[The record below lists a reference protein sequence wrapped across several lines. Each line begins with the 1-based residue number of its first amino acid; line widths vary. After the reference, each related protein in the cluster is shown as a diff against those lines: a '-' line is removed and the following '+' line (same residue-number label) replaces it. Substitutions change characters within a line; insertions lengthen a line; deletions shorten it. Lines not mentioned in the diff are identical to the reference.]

1 MIFKPKGF
9 FLNLDKDAPAKP
21 AVVAPVAATPAKDKG
36 AKGKAAVKAEP
47 AAAVA
52 APVGAAAVGAP
63 AAAATPAAAASTSAA
78 PALTTAEAIA
88 AELRLEQE
96 NRPAPSVITFSPER
110 LSPSGALPRARRR
123 AGANMGMFKQMA
135 SGMLGR

>member
-1 MIFKPKGF
+1 MIFKPKKF
-9 FLNLDKDAPAKP
+9 FLNLDKDAAAKP

-36 AKGKAAVKAEP
+36 AKGKAATAEA

-52 APVGAAAVGAP
+52 APVDDASP
-63 AAAATPAAAASTSAA
+63 AAAAAVAATSAA
-78 PALTTAEAIA
+78 PVLTTAEAIA

-110 LSPSGALPRARRR
+110 LTPSGALPRARRR
-123 AGANMGMFKQMA
+123 AGANLGMFKQMA

>member
-1 MIFKPKGF
+1 MIFKPKKF
-9 FLNLDKDAPAKP
+9 FLNLDKDAAAKP

-36 AKGKAAVKAEP
+36 AKAKAATAEA

-52 APVGAAAVGAP
+52 APVDDASP
-63 AAAATPAAAASTSAA
+63 AAAAAAAATSAA
-78 PALTTAEAIA
+78 PVLTTAEAIA

-110 LSPSGALPRARRR
+110 LTPSGALPRTRRR
-123 AGANMGMFKQMA
+123 AGANLGMFKQMA

>member
-1 MIFKPKGF
+1 MIFKPKKF
-9 FLNLDKDAPAKP
+9 FLNLDKDAAAKP

-36 AKGKAAVKAEP
+36 AKGKAATAEA

-52 APVGAAAVGAP
+52 APVDDASP
-63 AAAATPAAAASTSAA
+63 AAAAAAAATSAA
-78 PALTTAEAIA
+78 PVLTTAEAIA

-110 LSPSGALPRARRR
+110 LTPSGALPRARRR
-123 AGANMGMFKQMA
+123 AGANLGMFKQMA

>member
-1 MIFKPKGF
+1 MIFKPKKF
-9 FLNLDKDAPAKP
+9 FLNLDKDAAAKP

-36 AKGKAAVKAEP
+36 AKGKAAPAEAA
-47 AAAVA
+47 AAAVD
-52 APVGAAAVGAP
+52 APVDDASP
-63 AAAATPAAAASTSAA
+63 AAAAAAAATSAA
-78 PALTTAEAIA
+78 PVLTTAEAIA

-110 LSPSGALPRARRR
+110 LTPSGALPRARRR
-123 AGANMGMFKQMA
+123 AGANLGMFKQMA

>member
-1 MIFKPKGF
+1 MIFKPKKF
-9 FLNLDKDAPAKP
+9 FLNLDKDAAAKP

-36 AKGKAAVKAEP
+36 GKGKAATAEP

-52 APVGAAAVGAP
+52 AP
-63 AAAATPAAAASTSAA
+63 AAAATSAAAGATSAA
-78 PALTTAEAIA
+78 PVLTTAEAIA

-123 AGANMGMFKQMA
+123 AGANLGMFKEMA

>member
-1 MIFKPKGF
+1 MIFKPKKF
-9 FLNLDKDAPAKP
+9 FLNLDKDAAAKP

-36 AKGKAAVKAEP
+36 AKGKAATAEA

-52 APVGAAAVGAP
+52 APVDDASP
-63 AAAATPAAAASTSAA
+63 AAAAAATSAA
-78 PALTTAEAIA
+78 PVLTTAEAIA

-110 LSPSGALPRARRR
+110 LTPSGALPRARRR
-123 AGANMGMFKQMA
+123 AGANLGMFKQMA

>member
-1 MIFKPKGF
+1 MIFKPKKF
-9 FLNLDKDAPAKP
+9 FLNLDKDAAAKP

-36 AKGKAAVKAEP
+36 AKATAATAEA

-52 APVGAAAVGAP
+52 APVDDASP
-63 AAAATPAAAASTSAA
+63 AAAAAATSAA
-78 PALTTAEAIA
+78 PVLTTAEAIA

-110 LSPSGALPRARRR
+110 LTPSGALPRARRR
-123 AGANMGMFKQMA
+123 AGANLGMFKQMA

>member
-1 MIFKPKGF
+1 MIFKPKKF
-9 FLNLDKDAPAKP
+9 FLNLDKDPAAKP

-36 AKGKAAVKAEP
+36 AKGKAATAE
-47 AAAVA
+47 AAEAVA
-52 APVGAAAVGAP
+52 APVDDASP
-63 AAAATPAAAASTSAA
+63 AAAAAATSAA
-78 PALTTAEAIA
+78 PVLTTAEAIA

-110 LSPSGALPRARRR
+110 LTPSGVLPRARRR
-123 AGANMGMFKQMA
+123 AGANLGMFKQMA

>member
-1 MIFKPKGF
+1 MIFKPKKF
-9 FLNLDKDAPAKP
+9 FLNLDKDAAAKP
-21 AVVAPVAATPAKDKG
+21 AVVAPVAATPAK
-36 AKGKAAVKAEP
+36 GKAATAEA

-52 APVGAAAVGAP
+52 APVDDTSP
-63 AAAATPAAAASTSAA
+63 AAAAAAAATSAA
-78 PALTTAEAIA
+78 PVLTTAEAIA

-110 LSPSGALPRARRR
+110 LTPSGALPRARRR
-123 AGANMGMFKQMA
+123 AGANLGMFKQMA

>member
-1 MIFKPKGF
+1 MIFKPKKF
-9 FLNLDKDAPAKP
+9 FLNLDKDAAAKP

-36 AKGKAAVKAEP
+36 AKATAAAASAV
-47 AAAVA
+47 AAVA
-52 APVGAAAVGAP
+52 APVDVASP
-63 AAAATPAAAASTSAA
+63 AAAAAAAATSAA
-78 PALTTAEAIA
+78 PVLTTAEAIA

-110 LSPSGALPRARRR
+110 LTPSGALPRARRR
-123 AGANMGMFKQMA
+123 AGANLGMFKEMA

>member
-1 MIFKPKGF
+1 MIFKPKKF
-9 FLNLDKDAPAKP
+9 FLNLDKDAAAKP

-36 AKGKAAVKAEP
+36 AKGKAATAEA

-52 APVGAAAVGAP
+52 APVDDASP
-63 AAAATPAAAASTSAA
+63 AAAAATTSAA
-78 PALTTAEAIA
+78 PVLTTAEAIA

-110 LSPSGALPRARRR
+110 LTPSGALPRARRR
-123 AGANMGMFKQMA
+123 AGANLGMFKQMA